1 MPTYPTRDAKL
12 RGWWKRL
19 LAPFASALFI
29 PIHVRLAPRPLP
41 VRRRQRSR

>member
-1 MPTYPTRDAKL
+1 MPTDTTREAKL

-19 LAPFASALFI
+19 LAPFASALFM
-29 PIHVRLAPRPLP
+29 PMHARLALKPLP